1 MRNREGCSYL
11 QVLIEL
17 IDSHTFVNKSERGVC
32 VRERRE
38 IVSFCSTGERF
49 YLIKERRRTHA
60 RGHAHGG
67 QRDTHHREM
76 GTRSAREV
84 NKSVGPKV

>member
-1 MRNREGCSYL
+1 MSREGCSYL

-32 VRERRE
+32 VRRE

-49 YLIKERRRTHA
+49 YLIKERRTHPRA
-60 RGHAHGG
+60 RVGAHAHDGG
-67 QRDTHHREM
+67 QRDTHQREER
-76 GTRSAREV
+76 GAGG
-84 NKSVGPKV
+84 K